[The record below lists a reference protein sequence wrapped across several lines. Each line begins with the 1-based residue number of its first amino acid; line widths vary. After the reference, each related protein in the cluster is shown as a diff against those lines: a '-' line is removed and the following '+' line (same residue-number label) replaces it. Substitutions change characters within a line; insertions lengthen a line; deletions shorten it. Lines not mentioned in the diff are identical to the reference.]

1 MEPEVRSEIENIK
14 KQLEF
19 LMERQE
25 HLEDALLSPEDEKAL
40 QEARKDFEEGKT
52 TELSDLKK
60 KLGL

>member
-40 QEARKDFEEGKT
+40 QEEGKT